1 MKIKSVV
8 VGSLETN
15 CYILEKDGEILIIDP
30 GDEANKIIESIAG
43 EVVGIIITHHHFDH
57 VGALESIKNYYN
69 AKVYDYSNLK
79 EENNNFHKY
88 LWYVIIFSIVGL
100 LAEFIYGVV
109 ITKKGF
115 ILGPLAIIYGIVAG
129 IDIAVLK
136 KYKGHKV
143 KLFILGAVLVTAIQY
158 AISFLFEGIL
168 GATFW
173 NYSEIKFNL
182 NGRACVLTSILWGIL
197 TVIVIE
203 FVQKWLDK
211 ILDKKPNKI
220 IKIVDIIITIAI
232 SLEIILTFWGITVY
246 KIRMKEEMEGK
257 NYIINNTAIEI
268 FQNKVFSNENIEKI
282 FPNLKITIIQKGNE

>member
-1 MKIKSVV
+1 MKKENEKS
-8 VGSLETN
+8 N
-15 CYILEKDGEILIIDP
+15 KKEK
-30 GDEANKIIESIAG
+30 
-43 EVVGIIITHHHFDH
+43 ITTST
-57 VGALESIKNYYN
+57 V
-69 AKVYDYSNLK
+69 K
-79 EENNNFHKY
+79 EKNNNFHKY
-88 LWYVIIFSIVGL
+88 LWYVIIFSMVGL
-100 LAEFIYGVV
+100 LAEFIYGFV

-115 ILGPLAIIYGIVAG
+115 ILGPLAIIYGMVAG

-168 GATFW
+168 RATFW

-211 ILDKKPNKI
+211 ILDKKPKKNHKNCGYNNNNSNFI
-220 IKIVDIIITIAI
+220 RNNIN
-232 SLEIILTFWGITVY
+232 ILG
-246 KIRMKEEMEGK
+246 
-257 NYIINNTAIEI
+257 NNSI
-268 FQNKVFSNENIEKI
+268 QNKNERRNGR
-282 FPNLKITIIQKGNE
+282 QKLHY

>member
-1 MKIKSVV
+1 M
-8 VGSLETN
+8 
-15 CYILEKDGEILIIDP
+15 
-30 GDEANKIIESIAG
+30 
-43 EVVGIIITHHHFDH
+43 
-57 VGALESIKNYYN
+57 
-69 AKVYDYSNLK
+69 
-79 EENNNFHKY
+79 
-88 LWYVIIFSIVGL
+88 
-100 LAEFIYGVV
+100 

-197 TVIVIE
+197 TVIIIE
-203 FVQKWLDK
+203 LVQKWLDK

-220 IKIVDIIITIAI
+220 IKNCRYNNNNSNFIRNNIN
-232 SLEIILTFWGITVY
+232 ILG
-246 KIRMKEEMEGK
+246 
-257 NYIINNTAIEI
+257 NNSI
-268 FQNKVFSNENIEKI
+268 QNKNERRNGR
-282 FPNLKITIIQKGNE
+282 QKLH

>member
-1 MKIKSVV
+1 MKKENEKS
-8 VGSLETN
+8 N
-15 CYILEKDGEILIIDP
+15 KKEK
-30 GDEANKIIESIAG
+30 
-43 EVVGIIITHHHFDH
+43 ITTST
-57 VGALESIKNYYN
+57 V
-69 AKVYDYSNLK
+69 K

-173 NYSEIKFNL
+173 NYSEIKFNFSKSQL
-182 NGRACVLTSILWGIL
+182 SNNSL
-197 TVIVIE
+197 
-203 FVQKWLDK
+203 
-211 ILDKKPNKI
+211 
-220 IKIVDIIITIAI
+220 ITILIYSSSCIWLTI
-232 SLEIILTFWGITVY
+232 SSSTRIG
-246 KIRMKEEMEGK
+246 
-257 NYIINNTAIEI
+257 A
-268 FQNKVFSNENIEKI
+268 FS
-282 FPNLKITIIQKGNE
+282 G